1 MRKLYT
7 WKLRSRELR
16 LGDRTLIVAVL
27 NLTPDSFT
35 EDGIYDNPDLAVA
48 RAIELEAM
56 GADIL
61 DIGAESTKPG
71 SVRISAAEELR
82 RLIPVLK
89 RLKEQLS
96 IPISVDTYKA
106 EVATLALE
114 HGAEI
119 INDPSGFTFDPLLA
133 KVVVENDAGLILN
146 HMRGTPETWAKM
158 PPLPDVMAAVSKD
171 LDASANRARRSGV
184 DKNRI
189 VLDPGLG
196 FGKRKEQNSE
206 IIARLAELANLE
218 YPILTGPSRKSFLA
232 QGTEEETIYAT
243 AAAVAASV
251 LNGAHLVRV
260 HDVAAMKAV
269 IAVSDEIAKGE
280 RGFEEEP
287 VKRPVGRRV
296 ASPETAATERPSPTR
311 PPLLKNFAP
320 PPPEIS
326 EVHPSMEDDS
336 EQEEKPAWRPPVE
349 RGGERPYSPRKSGP
363 PSDRGDRPFTP
374 RRSGPPSDRGDRPFA
389 PRRSGPPSD
398 RGDRP
403 FPPRRFGPP
412 SDRGDRPFTPRSG
425 PPSDRGDRS
434 FPPRRFG
441 PPSDRGDRPF
451 TPRSGPPSDRGDRP
465 FPPRRFG
472 PPSDRG
478 DRPFTPR
485 SGPPSDRGD
494 RPFKPRSGPPSDR
507 GDRPFKPRSGP
518 PSDRPFRPRSG
529 PPSDRGD
536 RPFPPRRSGPPSGD
550 RPYKPRS
557 GPPSG
562 GSGPRKFGPPRN
574 SSGPRKDYPSRGP
587 KRDS

>member
-35 EDGIYDNPDLAVA
+35 NDGIYDNPDLAVA
-48 RAIELEAM
+48 RAIELEAL

-71 SVRISAAEELR
+71 SARISAAEELR

-89 RLKEQLS
+89 RLKDQLS

-158 PPLPDVMAAVSKD
+158 PPLPDVMGAVTKD

-206 IIARLAELANLE
+206 IIARLGELAKLE
-218 YPILTGPSRKSFLA
+218 YPILTGPSRKSFLT

-243 AAAVAASV
+243 AAAVAASI
-251 LNGAHLVRV
+251 LRGAHLVRV
-260 HDVAAMKAV
+260 HDVAAIRAV
-269 IAVSDEIAKGE
+269 ITVADEIAKAE
-280 RGFEEEP
+280 RAEDEEP
-287 VKRPVGRRV
+287 AKRPVGRRAV
-296 ASPETAATERPSPTR
+296 SPETPATERPAPTR

-320 PPPEIS
+320 PPQEVPELD
-326 EVHPSMEDDS
+326 EPMEESGDDAPPTR
-336 EQEEKPAWRPPVE
+336 KPPYE
-349 RGGERPYSPRKSGP
+349 RSGERPYTPRRASPP
-363 PSDRGDRPFTP
+363 AERGDRPYAARTFK
-374 RRSGPPSDRGDRPFA
+374 
-389 PRRSGPPSD
+389 
-398 RGDRP
+398 
-403 FPPRRFGPP
+403 
-412 SDRGDRPFTPRSG
+412 
-425 PPSDRGDRS
+425 
-434 FPPRRFG
+434 
-441 PPSDRGDRPF
+441 
-451 TPRSGPPSDRGDRP
+451 
-465 FPPRRFG
+465 
-472 PPSDRG
+472 
-478 DRPFTPR
+478 PR

-518 PSDRPFRPRSG
+518 PSDRGDRPFKPRSG

-536 RPFPPRRSGPPSGD
+536 RPFKPRSGPPSDRGD
-550 RPYKPRS
+550 RPFKPRSGPPSDRGDRPFKPRSGPPSDRGDRPFKPRSGPPSDRGDRPFKPRSGPPSDRGDRPFRPRS

-562 GSGPRKFGPPRN
+562 GAGGPRKFGPPRKGT
-574 SSGPRKDYPSRGP
+574 GPRKDYPSRGP

>member
-27 NLTPDSFT
+27 NLTPDSFSN
-35 EDGIYDNPDLAVA
+35 DGIYDNPDLAVA
-48 RAIELEAM
+48 RAIELEAL
-56 GADIL
+56 GADII

-71 SVRISAAEELR
+71 SARISAAEELR

-106 EVATLALE
+106 EVATLAIE

-158 PPLPDVMAAVSKD
+158 PPLPDVMAAVTKD

-206 IIARLAELANLE
+206 IIARLHELAKLE

-232 QGTEEETIYAT
+232 QGTEEETVYAT

-269 IAVSDEIAKGE
+269 IAVAEEIAKSE
-280 RGFEEEP
+280 RAEDEEP
-287 VKRPVGRRV
+287 VKRPVGRRAV
-296 ASPETAATERPSPTR
+296 SPETPATERPAPTR
-311 PPLLKNFAP
+311 PPLLKNFKP
-320 PPPEIS
+320 VVPELDDP
-326 EVHPSMEDDS
+326 ELDEDDEPTVS
-336 EQEEKPAWRPPVE
+336 DEPEEEDSTPVRRPPPVE
-349 RGGERPYSPRKSGP
+349 RGGDRPYAARRSSGP
-363 PSDRGDRPFTP
+363 PSDRGDRPYPP
-374 RRSGPPSDRGDRPFA
+374 RRSGPPSDRGDRPYK
-389 PRRSGPPSD
+389 PRTGPPSDRPYVKRSGPPSD

-403 FPPRRFGPP
+403 FRPRTGPP
-412 SDRGDRPFTPRSG
+412 SDRGDRPFKPRTG
-425 PPSDRGDRS
+425 PPSDR
-434 FPPRRFG
+434 PYVK
-441 PPSDRGDRPF
+441 
-451 TPRSGPPSDRGDRP
+451 RSGPPSDRGDRP
-465 FPPRRFG
+465 FKPRSG
-472 PPSDRG
+472 PPSDR
-478 DRPFTPR
+478 PYVKR

-507 GDRPFKPRSGP
+507 GDRPF
-518 PSDRPFRPRSG
+518 
-529 PPSDRGD
+529 
-536 RPFPPRRSGPPSGD
+536 PPRRSGPPTGD
-550 RPYKPRS
+550 RP
-557 GPPSG
+557 
-562 GSGPRKFGPPRN
+562 SGPRKFGPPSRGAGAGGPRKFGPPRKN
-574 SSGPRKDYPSRGP
+574 SGPRKDYPPRGP
-587 KRDS
+587 KRD